1 MRAPGRGRRRGPPHS
16 TRALSPER
24 AQRRRDS
31 IPPLSYPPDLP
42 VSGRIDEI
50 CSAIV
55 ANPVIVVC
63 GETGSGKT
71 TQLPKACLQ
80 AGRGIAGL
88 IGHTQPRRIAARTV
102 AARLA
107 EELGVPL
114 GAQVGFKI
122 RLAEAGG
129 DDSLVRVMTDGILLA
144 EIQGD
149 PMLRRYDTLILDEA
163 HERSLNIDF
172 LFGYLK
178 RLLARRADLRVI
190 VTSATIDPGR
200 IAQFFGGAPVIEVS
214 GRSHPIEL
222 RYRPPAA
229 DEDDDLDPGLLAGV
243 VDAVGELQAEHASRR
258 GDILVFLPG
267 EREIRDAAEQLRGI
281 GGAEIL
287 PLYSRL
293 SWADQQRVFAASPR
307 PRVVLATNVA
317 ETSITVPGIRAVVD
331 SGLARIARYS
341 PRSKIL
347 RLPIEPVSRASADQR
362 KGRCG
367 RVGPGIC
374 IRLYSEQDFEAREA
388 FTAPEILR
396 TNLARVILQMAALGL
411 GDIEDFPFPDPPD
424 PRLISDGYRL
434 LGELQAIDDSRRLTD
449 LGRTLARLPVDP
461 RLARILAEAHR
472 TGALAE
478 LLTLTALLSIQDP
491 RERPV
496 GMQPQADEKHRL
508 FADPRSDFCAML
520 NLWRAWRAVREERGT
535 NQGRRWCR
543 EHFLSAARMRE
554 WEELRG
560 QLAQLAGEAG
570 WRESEQPASYE
581 AIHRAL
587 LTGLLGGIGE
597 RGEEGDYL
605 GARGLR
611 FAIAPGTPLTERPPR
626 WVMAATLVET
636 RRVYAR
642 MVAAIEPGWIE
653 TAARHLLKRSYDQ
666 PEWSPERGFV
676 AARETVVLY
685 GLVLSAGRRVNYGRI
700 DPAAARQIFV
710 REALVAGRCRLAAPF
725 VAHNRGVRAALE
737 RGEAKLRRH
746 GALYDEDRAA
756 AFYLE
761 RIPEA
766 VHDLPA
772 FERWRKEAEG
782 SEPRRLWQAPA
793 DVCTP
798 GSREPDV
805 REFPDAQSLD
815 GHALPIEYRL
825 APGEPDDG
833 ATIEV
838 PLAMLGGLDAGRLAW
853 GVPGQ
858 RAELVEALV
867 RGLPK
872 ALRRPLVPAP
882 ATAAAVL
889 AEADTTTPMGPEL
902 ARLLS
907 RRAGQPVVERE
918 LASVA
923 LPDHLRFH
931 FRVIGEDGRVLAE
944 GRDLAQLRALL
955 RGEGEEALRRSTRDF
970 AQSGLCD
977 WTIGR
982 LADSM
987 SIDRGGMRTVVYPA
1001 LVDEGATA
1009 GLTALDD
1016 AAEAQRQH
1024 RAGVRRLLALALA
1037 DPLKHVRKALAHDRE
1052 LALLQQPL
1060 GPLAALAAEIC
1071 DRAVNRACLPAGH
1084 AVPRSREEFEQ
1095 ARDRGRGAVYEV
1107 AVGIAARARSVLQA
1121 AREIGTAL
1129 RDLPRGH
1136 EPAAVA
1142 DCRAELARLAGPGF
1156 VANTPDE
1163 WFDELPRLCAGLKAR
1178 VLRLREGRNLAA
1190 QRELVAWRERVAKLA
1205 DPALAGEMQ
1214 WLLAEYCVSLFAQPL
1229 GTRVPIS
1236 AKRLAQR
1243 LAGADRAGP
1252 LS

>member
-1 MRAPGRGRRRGPPHS
+1 M
-16 TRALSPER
+16 
-24 AQRRRDS
+24 
-31 IPPLSYPPDLP
+31 
-42 VSGRIDEI
+42 
-50 CSAIV
+50 
-55 ANPVIVVC
+55 VC

-178 RLLARRADLRVI
+178 RLLARRDDLRVI

-214 GRSHPIEL
+214 GRSYPIEL

-243 VDAVGELQAEHASRR
+243 VDAVRELQAEHASRR

-293 SWADQQRVFAASPR
+293 SWADQQRVFAAGPR

-388 FTAPEILR
+388 FTPPEILR

-434 LGELQAIDDSRRLTD
+434 LGELQAIDDDRRLTD

-461 RLARILAEAHR
+461 RLARMLAEAHR
-472 TGALAE
+472 AGALAE

-508 FADPRSDFCAML
+508 FADPRSDFSAML

-570 WRESEQPASYE
+570 WQENEQA
-581 AIHRAL
+581 
-587 LTGLLGGIGE
+587 G
-597 RGEEGDYL
+597 
-605 GARGLR
+605 GLR
-611 FAIAPGTPLTERPPR
+611 GRSIA
-626 WVMAATLVET
+626 
-636 RRVYAR
+636 
-642 MVAAIEPGWIE
+642 
-653 TAARHLLKRSYDQ
+653 
-666 PEWSPERGFV
+666 
-676 AARETVVLY
+676 
-685 GLVLSAGRRVNYGRI
+685 
-700 DPAAARQIFV
+700 
-710 REALVAGRCRLAAPF
+710 RC
-725 VAHNRGVRAALE
+725 
-737 RGEAKLRRH
+737 
-746 GALYDEDRAA
+746 
-756 AFYLE
+756 
-761 RIPEA
+761 
-766 VHDLPA
+766 
-772 FERWRKEAEG
+772 
-782 SEPRRLWQAPA
+782 
-793 DVCTP
+793 
-798 GSREPDV
+798 
-805 REFPDAQSLD
+805 
-815 GHALPIEYRL
+815 
-825 APGEPDDG
+825 
-833 ATIEV
+833 
-838 PLAMLGGLDAGRLAW
+838 
-853 GVPGQ
+853 
-858 RAELVEALV
+858 
-867 RGLPK
+867 
-872 ALRRPLVPAP
+872 
-882 ATAAAVL
+882 
-889 AEADTTTPMGPEL
+889 
-902 ARLLS
+902 
-907 RRAGQPVVERE
+907 
-918 LASVA
+918 
-923 LPDHLRFH
+923 
-931 FRVIGEDGRVLAE
+931 
-944 GRDLAQLRALL
+944 
-955 RGEGEEALRRSTRDF
+955 
-970 AQSGLCD
+970 
-977 WTIGR
+977 
-982 LADSM
+982 
-987 SIDRGGMRTVVYPA
+987 
-1001 LVDEGATA
+1001 
-1009 GLTALDD
+1009 
-1016 AAEAQRQH
+1016 
-1024 RAGVRRLLALALA
+1024 
-1037 DPLKHVRKALAHDRE
+1037 
-1052 LALLQQPL
+1052 
-1060 GPLAALAAEIC
+1060 
-1071 DRAVNRACLPAGH
+1071 
-1084 AVPRSREEFEQ
+1084 
-1095 ARDRGRGAVYEV
+1095 
-1107 AVGIAARARSVLQA
+1107 
-1121 AREIGTAL
+1121 
-1129 RDLPRGH
+1129 
-1136 EPAAVA
+1136 
-1142 DCRAELARLAGPGF
+1142 
-1156 VANTPDE
+1156 
-1163 WFDELPRLCAGLKAR
+1163 
-1178 VLRLREGRNLAA
+1178 
-1190 QRELVAWRERVAKLA
+1190 
-1205 DPALAGEMQ
+1205 
-1214 WLLAEYCVSLFAQPL
+1214 
-1229 GTRVPIS
+1229 
-1236 AKRLAQR
+1236 
-1243 LAGADRAGP
+1243 
-1252 LS
+1252 